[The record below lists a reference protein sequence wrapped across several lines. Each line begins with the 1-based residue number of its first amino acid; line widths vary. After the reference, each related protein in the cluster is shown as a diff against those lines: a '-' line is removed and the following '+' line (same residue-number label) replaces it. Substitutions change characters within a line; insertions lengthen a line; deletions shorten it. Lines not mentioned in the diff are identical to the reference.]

1 MSLIVQTLFTLKQ
14 SLYKTTIKRY
24 NIYVIITKV
33 GEYMNLN
40 EVINTLN
47 DIYNS
52 PLISN
57 NRHIVFWYD
66 VKGEF
71 VDHIDNIELEDV
83 RILKLTNN
91 NYFYIR
97 YELEKVDTTSNI
109 LIYAN
114 MEKPIPRENWLL
126 DILKYSVEFS
136 TDKTTVI
143 MRDFNVSDSSLSN
156 IFEMYS
162 KFFNNKERYQA
173 FKKYDIKEYN
183 EDIVNIAVLSVL
195 CKLPNPDFEGVVKAL
210 IKETLNDENKYAEAI
225 SKFGNTEIF
234 WDLISRKYGYTLE
247 SKTLDNLMI
256 ILSVTDMSEKIDEK
270 LPKNLENYVSDRKSD
285 CIVFINHFMNDR
297 EDSSYYNNLSD
308 NISEKIN
315 LSNLIDKWDLD
326 SFIKCD
332 TFRYFDEYII
342 KNIVDMIQNS
352 ADEFDRYLDII
363 YRRKSLHW
371 YKEYKH
377 YYEALQYA
385 IDLFRLKSS
394 IEYIKERKPLDM
406 VENYYKNDKNSY
418 YLIDKYYRKF
428 YVAFDKVTNNDL
440 LNDLRVKIEDIYTNW
455 YLDDLSIKWSSSIK
469 DELGSNWN
477 ITGMTSQRMFYSN
490 FVEPHVLK
498 NEKVFVIIS
507 DALRYE
513 CASELCDILNIQR
526 KGIATIEAMQGVL
539 PSYTKLGMAS
549 LLPNQKIEIAEKN
562 NVYVDGISTTSTENR
577 DKILKNKCSES
588 IAVTYNDIKD
598 LSSNDFRSMF
608 SGKKVIYIYHNG
620 IDARGDNSLS
630 EREVFD
636 AVEDTFNDITT
647 LVGQIISRGNGSNI
661 YITSDHGFLYRRGC
675 LDKTH
680 KIKYE
685 SENSYGKRYALTN
698 ELEEKVG
705 TLSFS
710 MDYVLGNDSNKFVT
724 VPRGEIRFAKQGAG
738 SNYVHGGAMLQEI
751 VVPIIKFKNTKG
763 AGKNIDNKVEVELS
777 TISRKITT
785 PRVNISFIQKDKVE
799 NKKLPIQLKARFEDY
814 EGNIISNE
822 NSIIADSNSLDI
834 EDRIY
839 KERFVLKSMNY
850 DKNAKYYLV
859 LVEDCDVENEYAR
872 YEFIIDTAIQDD
884 FGF

>member
-1 MSLIVQTLFTLKQ
+1 MKD
-14 SLYKTTIKRY
+14 
-24 NIYVIITKV
+24 
-33 GEYMNLN
+33 GESMNLN
-40 EVINTLN
+40 EVIKTLN

-52 PLISN
+52 PLINN

-66 VKGEF
+66 GKGEF
-71 VDHIDNIELEDV
+71 VEDIDNIELEDV
-83 RILKLTNN
+83 RVLKLTNN

-114 MEKPIPRENWLL
+114 MEKPIPRKNWLL

-143 MRDFNVSDSSLSN
+143 MRDFNVSDSSLSP

-173 FKKYDIKEYN
+173 FKKYNIKEYN

-195 CKLPNPDFEGVVKAL
+195 CKLPNPDFEGVVKTL
-210 IKETLNDENKYAEAI
+210 IKETLSDENKYAEAI
-225 SKFGNTEIF
+225 SKFGNTEVF
-234 WDLISRKYGYTLE
+234 WDLVSRKYGYVME
-247 SKTLDNLMI
+247 SKTLDNLA
-256 ILSVTDMSEKIDEK
+256 ILLSITDMHDKINEK
-270 LPKNLENYVSDRKSD
+270 LPKNLEGYVSDRKSD

-297 EDSSYYNNLSD
+297 EDSSYYNNISD
-308 NISEKIN
+308 NIAEKIN
-315 LSNLIDKWDLD
+315 LSNLIIKWNIDD
-326 SFIKCD
+326 FIKCD
-332 TFRYFDEYII
+332 TFRYFDECII
-342 KNIVDMIQNS
+342 KNIVDRIQS
-352 ADEFDRYLDII
+352 GADEFDKYLDII
-363 YRRKSLHW
+363 YSRKSLYW
-371 YKEYKH
+371 YKEYNL

-385 IDLFRLKSS
+385 IELFRLKES

-406 VENYYKNDKNSY
+406 IEKYYKDDKNSY

-428 YVAFDKVTNNDL
+428 YVAFDNVTNNDL
-440 LNDLRVKIEDIYTNW
+440 LNDLRIKVEDIYTNW
-455 YLDDLSIKWSSSIK
+455 YLDDLSVKWSSSLK
-469 DELGSNWN
+469 DYLGCNWN
-477 ITGMTSQRMFYSN
+477 IAGMRSQRMFYSN
-490 FVEPHVLK
+490 FIEPHILK

-507 DALRYE
+507 DALRFE
-513 CASELCDILNIQR
+513 CASELCDILNTQR
-526 KGIATIEAMQGVL
+526 KGIATIDAMQGVL

-549 LLPNQKIEIAEKN
+549 LLPNKKIEIDENN
-562 NVYVDGISTTSTENR
+562 NVYVDGISTISTENR
-577 DKILKNKCSES
+577 DKILKNKLKES

-608 SGKKVIYIYHNG
+608 SGKKVIYIYHNV
-620 IDARGDNSLS
+620 IDARGDNALS

-636 AVEDTFNDITT
+636 AVEDTFNEITN
-647 LVGQIISRGNGSNI
+647 LVGHIISRANGSNI
-661 YITSDHGFLYRRGC
+661 YITSDHGFLYRRGG

-685 SENSYGKRYALTN
+685 SEDSYGKRYALTN
-698 ELEEKVG
+698 KFEEKLG
-705 TLSFS
+705 TLCFS
-710 MDYVLGNDSNKFVT
+710 MDYILGNDSGKFVT

-738 SNYVHGGAMLQEI
+738 SNYVHGGAMLQEVI
-751 VVPIIKFKNTKG
+751 VPIIKFKNTKG
-763 AGKNIDNKVEVELS
+763 AGKNVDNTVEVELS

-799 NKKLPIQLKARFEDY
+799 DKKLPIQLKARFEDC
-814 EGNIISNE
+814 EGNIVSNE
-822 NSIIADSNSLDI
+822 NSIIADSSSSDI

-839 KERFVLKSMNY
+839 KERFVLKSINY
-850 DKNAKYYLV
+850 NKNAKYYLV

-872 YEFIIDTAIQDD
+872 YEFIIDIAIQDD